1 MRVFLSRFL
10 PELIPVSKRE
20 RLRSAAGA
28 LVGILATG
36 LVCRASVPAEALPI
50 LIAPMGA
57 SAVLLFA
64 VPASPLAQPWSILG
78 GNLVAALVGVTAA
91 EWIADPYVAAACAI
105 GVAIALMMLLRCLHP
120 PSGAVALTAVLGG
133 PAVRA
138 LGYGFVLWPVAAN
151 SLLLLATA
159 LLFNN
164 LTGRTYPHHLPAGPR
179 TADPPS
185 GARVGFRAAD
195 LDAALEEFDQL
206 RDVDRGD
213 LEQILRRVQMRVYG
227 RSSGP
232 MTCAAIMSRDVIAVA
247 PDAPLAEALRL
258 LRRHQIKALPVTDE
272 RARVLGIVTQT
283 DLLDKAAWDRSGP
296 RLGLGRR
303 LLLTAARGRAPHG
316 CAADIMSAVEPVKP
330 DMPIA
335 VLVPRM
341 SVAGLHHL
349 PVVDAEGRLVGIV
362 SQTDLIP
369 ALLAAAGA
377 SEAPNSLRMP
387 TQPALA

>member
-1 MRVFLSRFL
+1 MRTFLSRFL
-10 PELIPVSKRE
+10 PELTPVSTRE

-78 GNLVAALVGVTAA
+78 GNLVAALVGVTAGT
-91 EWIADPYVAAACAI
+91 WIADPFVAAACAI

-133 PAVRA
+133 PAISA

-151 SLLLLATA
+151 SLILLATA

-164 LTGRTYPHHLPAGPR
+164 LTGRTYPHHRPAGPR

-206 RDVDRGD
+206 LDVDRGD

-227 RSSGP
+227 RRSGSI
-232 MTCAAIMSRDVIAVA
+232 TCAAIMSRDVIAVA

-258 LRRHQIKALPVTDE
+258 LRRHRIKALPVTDE
-272 RARVLGIVTQT
+272 GARVLGIVTQT
-283 DLLDKAAWDRSGP
+283 DLLDKAAWDRAGP

-303 LLLTAARGRAPHG
+303 LRLTAERGRAPHG
-316 CAADIMSAVEPVKP
+316 SAADIMSAVEPVSAETP
-330 DMPIA
+330 
-335 VLVPRM
+335 VVELVPRM
-341 SVAGLHHL
+341 SEAGLHHL
-349 PVVDAEGRLVGIV
+349 PVVDADGRLVGIV
-362 SQTDLIP
+362 SQTDLVP
-369 ALLAAAGA
+369 ALLAEADVPEA
-377 SEAPNSLRMP
+377 STRPRVPA
-387 TQPALA
+387 QAALA